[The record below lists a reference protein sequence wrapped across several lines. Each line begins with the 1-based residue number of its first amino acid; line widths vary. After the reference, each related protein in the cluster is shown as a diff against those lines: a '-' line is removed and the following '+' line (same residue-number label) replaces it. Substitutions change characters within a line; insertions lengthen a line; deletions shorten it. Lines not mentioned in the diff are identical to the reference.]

1 MKSKWPAYILSLIF
15 LGISSFQKPHSL
27 VKKWS
32 LDIGEGTFTTDPV
45 GNVYLL
51 DKDFSIRKLDRNG
64 KLLATA
70 NFKLYGELSQ
80 IDASNP
86 FEVYLYYRQ
95 NQRIVIVDNLLSIRG
110 EIDLNA
116 ISNVEVSAICR
127 SYDNGIW
134 VYDAGDGRLIK
145 YDKQL
150 ERQLDSRAANTW
162 TNKSWHPHELY
173 ENGKNVFIL
182 DRENGMVMFDIFG
195 NYGSK
200 LDMVEVDDIQLRN
213 EKILFFSN
221 GYLQSMD
228 PLIQEVDTLI
238 AWDAA
243 KNIRWESKQLYVH
256 ENQLIQVLSVP

>member
-1 MKSKWPAYILSLIF
+1 MKSNRSAYLLILFYLGILS
-15 LGISSFQKPHSL
+15 FQHPIEPQ
-27 VKKWS
+27 KKWS
-32 LDIGEGTFTTDPV
+32 IDIGEGTFTTDPV

-51 DKDFSIRKLDRNG
+51 DKDYSIRKFDRNG
-64 KLLATA
+64 KLMATA

-95 NQRIVIVDNLLSIRG
+95 NQRVVIVDNLLSIRG

-116 ISNVEVSAICR
+116 ISNVEISAVCR

-134 VYDAGDGRLIK
+134 VFDAGDGRLIK
-145 YDKQL
+145 YNKQM
-150 ERQLDSRAANTW
+150 EKQLDSRAANTW

-173 ENGKNVFIL
+173 ENGKNVFVL
-182 DRENGMVMFDIFG
+182 DRENGMVVFDIFG
-195 NYGSK
+195 NYGSR
-200 LDMVEVDDIQLRN
+200 MQIVQVDDIQLRN
-213 EKILFFSN
+213 ERVIFFSE

-228 PLIQEVDTLI
+228 PILQEVDTLTE
-238 AWDAA
+238 WTAA

-256 ENQLIQVLSVP
+256 ENQSIQVLAIP